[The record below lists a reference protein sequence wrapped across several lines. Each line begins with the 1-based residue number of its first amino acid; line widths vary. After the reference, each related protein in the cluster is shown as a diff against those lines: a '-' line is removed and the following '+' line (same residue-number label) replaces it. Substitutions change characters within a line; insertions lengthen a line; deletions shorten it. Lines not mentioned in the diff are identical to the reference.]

1 MKNNKSSIVDNISI
15 YSSSVHFEYLYP
27 PDTRFAEIEKIA
39 EYIKEGKS
47 CQLISLPGVGRSN
60 LFGLLSFNKNVRAK
74 HFGEN
79 AKWFHFVYMD
89 FSEVSN
95 RSLKDINK
103 YIFLSL
109 TDSLRDRKLGE
120 EYAKVQQIFKKHLE
134 YGDEMVLFQGLKEA
148 IDYLAL
154 EKELTIV
161 FLFDKFAEYIPNIN
175 QQFFA
180 NLKIFRNR
188 AKYRLAAIFSLER
201 PLDELIEPI
210 IFKDFYEFIT
220 DNLVFLPL
228 LDKPG
233 IGFRRSYLEKITGK
247 KIGDKKFNLI
257 LSLTGGHGK
266 LTRLAM
272 EIALTAEGEKKEDL
286 ADFLITQKTIQGCL
300 REIWVSLNPSEQQEI
315 KNNKDFSDYLQKIDL
330 VKNNNI
336 TIPLLRDY
344 AKETFTKEAQEII
357 FDQDTQEILIGNIN
371 LSEKLTALEHGLL
384 RFLIENKEKVLLRD
398 EIINA
403 VWQTKVT
410 DGVSDQA
417 LDQLISRVRKK
428 IELNPNNPAHLLTI
442 KGRGFKFNP

>member
-1 MKNNKSSIVDNISI
+1 MINNKSSMVDNILVDN
-15 YSSSVHFEYLYP
+15 SSVHFEYLYP
-27 PDTRFAEIEKIA
+27 PDTRFAEIEKIVR
-39 EYIKEGKS
+39 YIKEGKS

-74 HFGEN
+74 HLGEN

-95 RSLKDINK
+95 RSLEDVNK

-120 EYAKVQQIFKKHLE
+120 EYIKVQQIFKKHLA

-148 IDYLAL
+148 IDYLSL

-161 FLFDKFAEYIPNIN
+161 FLFDKFAEYIPSIN

-188 AKYRLAAIFSLER
+188 AKYRFSAIFSLNR
-201 PLDELIEPI
+201 PLDALIEPI
-210 IFKDFYEFIT
+210 IFKDFYEFIA

-228 LDKPG
+228 FDKPG
-233 IGFRRSYLEKITGK
+233 IEFRKSYLEKITNK
-247 KIGDKKFNLI
+247 KISDKKFNLI

-272 EIALTAEGEKKEDL
+272 EIALTTEGEKKEDL
-286 ADFLITQKTIQGCL
+286 AGFLITQKTIQGCL
-300 REIWVSLNPSEQQEI
+300 REIWVSLNPSEQLEI
-315 KNNKDFSDYLQKIDL
+315 KNNKDFSEYLQKVDL

-344 AKETFTKEAQEII
+344 AKETFAREPQKIILDKNTK
-357 FDQDTQEILIGNIN
+357 EILIGSTN
-371 LSEKLTALEHGLL
+371 LSEKLTALEHELL
-384 RFLIENKEKVLLRD
+384 KFLIENKENILSRD
-398 EIINA
+398 
-403 VWQTKVT
+403 
-410 DGVSDQA
+410 
-417 LDQLISRVRKK
+417 
-428 IELNPNNPAHLLTI
+428 
-442 KGRGFKFNP
+442 

>member
-1 MKNNKSSIVDNISI
+1 MKSNSTIQQFNNLTMSSF
-15 YSSSVHFEYLYP
+15 HFEYLYP
-27 PDTRFAEIEKIA
+27 PETRFAEIEKIVR
-39 EYIKEGKS
+39 YIKEGKS

-74 HFGEN
+74 HLGEN

-95 RSLKDINK
+95 RSLEDVNK

-120 EYAKVQQIFKKHLE
+120 EYIAVQQIFKKHLE

-154 EKELTIV
+154 EKELTVV
-161 FLFDKFAEYIPNIN
+161 FLFDKFTEYIPNIN
-175 QQFFA
+175 QKFFA

-188 AKYRLAAIFSLER
+188 VKYRFSAAFSLER

-210 IFKDFYEFIT
+210 IFKDFYEFVA

-228 LDKPG
+228 FDKPG

-247 KIGDKKFNLI
+247 KISDKKFDLI

-272 EIALTAEGEKKEDL
+272 EIVLTTEGEKKEDL
-286 ADFLITQKTIQGCL
+286 AGFLITQKTIQGCL
-300 REIWVSLNPSEQQEI
+300 REIWSSLNPSEQLEI

-344 AKETFTKEAQEII
+344 ARETFAKEPQKII
-357 FDQDTQEILIGNIN
+357 FNQNSAEILIGSTN

-384 RFLIENKEKVLLRD
+384 MFLIENKEKVLSRD

-417 LDQLISRVRKK
+417 LDQLISRIRKK
-428 IELNPNNPAHLLTI
+428 IEVNPNNPTHLLTI
-442 KGRGFKFNP
+442 KGRGLKFNP